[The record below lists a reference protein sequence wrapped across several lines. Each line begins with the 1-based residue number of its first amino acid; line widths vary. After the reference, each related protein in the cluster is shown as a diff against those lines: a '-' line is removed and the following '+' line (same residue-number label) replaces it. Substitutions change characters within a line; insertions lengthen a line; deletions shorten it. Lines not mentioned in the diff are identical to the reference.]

1 MHKIERVFI
10 DARRYYIYIY
20 IIYNVRERKREIII
34 IVIIMIIKYNILYVN
49 IFDELY

>member
-1 MHKIERVFI
+1 MQDVT
-10 DARRYYIYIY
+10 IY
-20 IIYNVRERKREIII
+20 IYNVRERKREIII

>member
-10 DARRYYIYIY
+10 DARRYYIY
-20 IIYNVRERKREIII
+20 IYNVRERKREIII